1 MTITRGDIDNIY
13 GPTNVIRWADLENK
27 GDPLYIDNRITW
39 AIALASSYVYA
50 KMANGPYVVPFAD
63 PEPILIVDIIARRAG
78 LELYSSRGIEDEN
91 DRMLEQ
97 GKRVERD
104 INALLTDV
112 LRLTD
117 VERNPITYPQNVSV
131 SGGHESSNVE
141 FS

>member
-1 MTITRGDIDNIY
+1 
-13 GPTNVIRWADLENK
+13 
-27 GDPLYIDNRITW
+27 
-39 AIALASSYVYA
+39 
-50 KMANGPYVVPFAD
+50 MANGPYVVPFAD